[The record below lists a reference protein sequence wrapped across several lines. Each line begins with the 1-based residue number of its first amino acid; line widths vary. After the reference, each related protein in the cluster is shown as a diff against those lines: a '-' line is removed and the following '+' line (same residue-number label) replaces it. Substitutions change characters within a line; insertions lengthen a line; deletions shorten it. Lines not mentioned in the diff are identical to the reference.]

1 MSGKLRQ
8 MAGKPKKDRY
18 KATSIEKFQTQFANE
33 LLNKLNPQ
41 IRKTI
46 GAIRDYGEKNF
57 VSEGEGIANFDAMK
71 AATNIPG
78 VLGVGVKAGIGVGN
92 ILGRTMDVNKS
103 ADSLIGAVN
112 NVSVGGTKGK
122 IKKDEANLL
131 GLKAQMGEF
140 DTLTKGLGANVKL
153 ATSDLLGTANA
164 KIKRDSAAMNLLLPA
179 AEYSGKL
186 MTSGEDDGT

>member
-41 IRKTI
+41 IRSTI

-57 VSEGEGIANFDAMK
+57 VGEGEGISNFDAMK
-71 AATNIPG
+71 VAKNIPG
-78 VLGVGVKAGIGVGN
+78 PIGLGVTTGVGIGN
-92 ILGRTMDVNKS
+92 ILGRTMDVHDS
-103 ADSLIGAVN
+103 AENLIGTVN
-112 NVSVGGTKGK
+112 NISTGGTKGK
-122 IKKDEANLL
+122 MKKDEANLL
-131 GLKAQMGEF
+131 ALKGQMGEF

-153 ATSDLLGTANA
+153 ATSDLLGTASA
-164 KIKRDSAAMNLLLPA
+164 KIKRDSAGMNLLLPA
-179 AEYSGKL
+179 AEYSGTL
-186 MTSGEDDGT
+186 LTSGED

>member
-1 MSGKLRQ
+1 
-8 MAGKPKKDRY
+8 
-18 KATSIEKFQTQFANE
+18 
-33 LLNKLNPQ
+33 
-41 IRKTI
+41 
-46 GAIRDYGEKNF
+46 
-57 VSEGEGIANFDAMK
+57 MK

-131 GLKAQMGEF
+131 A
-140 DTLTKGLGANVKL
+140 
-153 ATSDLLGTANA
+153 
-164 KIKRDSAAMNLLLPA
+164 
-179 AEYSGKL
+179 
-186 MTSGEDDGT
+186 

>member
-41 IRKTI
+41 IRSTI

-57 VSEGEGIANFDAMK
+57 VGEGEGISNFDAMK
-71 AATNIPG
+71 VAKNIPG
-78 VLGVGVKAGIGVGN
+78 PIGLGVTTGVGIGN
-92 ILGRTMDVNKS
+92 ILGRTMDVHDS
-103 ADSLIGAVN
+103 AENLIGTVN
-112 NVSVGGTKGK
+112 NISTGGTKGK
-122 IKKDEANLL
+122 MKKDEANLL
-131 GLKAQMGEF
+131 ALKGQMGEF

-153 ATSDLLGTANA
+153 ATSDLLGTASA
-164 KIKRDSAAMNLLLPA
+164 KIKRDSAGMNLLLPA
-179 AEYSGKL
+179 AEYGGTWL
-186 MTSGEDDGT
+186 TSGED